1 MVTPFSGKGAPADPP
16 PPCEARRPRVRMT
29 SAQRRNQLIGV
40 ARGLFAAN
48 GVDGTSVEEI
58 AATAQVSKPVVYE
71 HFGSKDGLYAV
82 VVDREVQLLQTS
94 LLAALTRPRQS
105 PRSILESG
113 VLALLDY
120 IDDHPDGFRIISRD
134 SSVGTSTGSYAS
146 ILSDVA
152 TWVEGLLSE
161 TFAGHGYDPA
171 DAGIYAQA
179 LTGMVG
185 MAGQAWLDTREPSK
199 EQVAAHLVDLA
210 FNGLGRLSAS
220 PQLTRSTRHA
230 RALRDGHAQTPPASR
245 PERST

>member
-1 MVTPFSGKGAPADPP
+1 
-16 PPCEARRPRVRMT
+16 MT
-29 SAQRRNQLIGV
+29 SAQRRDQLIGV
-40 ARGLFAAN
+40 ARGLFSAN

-58 AATAQVSKPVVYE
+58 ASTAGVSKPVIYE

-105 PRSILESG
+105 PRTILESG

-120 IDDHPDGFRIISRD
+120 IDDHPDGFRIISRN
-134 SSVGTSTGSYAS
+134 SAGGTSTGSYAA

-152 TWVEGLLSE
+152 SWAEGLLGD
-161 TFAGHGYDPA
+161 TFAGHGYDLA
-171 DAGIYAQA
+171 NAGIYAQA

-185 MAGQAWLDTREPSK
+185 MAGQAWLDNRQPAK
-199 EQVAAHLVDLA
+199 EQMAAHLVDLA

-220 PQLTRSTRHA
+220 PQLTRSTRRA
-230 RALRDGHAQTPPASR
+230 RAQRAEQGSEDQTP
-245 PERST
+245 ST

>member
-1 MVTPFSGKGAPADPP
+1 
-16 PPCEARRPRVRMT
+16 MT

>member
-1 MVTPFSGKGAPADPP
+1 
-16 PPCEARRPRVRMT
+16 MT
-29 SAQRRNQLIGV
+29 SAQRRDQLIGV
-40 ARGLFAAN
+40 ARGLFSAN

-58 AATAQVSKPVVYE
+58 ASTAGVSKPVIYE

-105 PRSILESG
+105 PRTILESG

-120 IDDHPDGFRIISRD
+120 IDDHPDGFRIISRN

-152 TWVEGLLSE
+152 SWAEGLLGD
-161 TFAGHGYDPA
+161 TFAGHGYDLA
-171 DAGIYAQA
+171 NAGIYAQA

-185 MAGQAWLDTREPSK
+185 MAGQAWLDNRQPAK
-199 EQVAAHLVDLA
+199 EQMAAHLVDLA

-220 PQLTRSTRHA
+220 PQLTRSTRRA
-230 RALRDGHAQTPPASR
+230 RAQRAEQGSEDQTP
-245 PERST
+245 ST